1 MAVGVKPLPRSPRA
15 DAERNRRRVLDA
27 AVRVFAERGVDAT
40 LNDVA
45 REAGVGVG
53 TVYRKFADKDAL
65 LDALFEVKIEQLVRL
80 ADEAAR
86 EPDPALAFRGFVLA
100 VMEARAIDRGLGAV
114 VLRTARGESFA
125 AALGRRLGPT
135 VERLISRAWTAG
147 EVRDG
152 FTGQDVCIL
161 AVMVGTVADHTRD
174 IEPGLWRRYAQML
187 IDGTRPTASTQ
198 PLSPTPLP
206 LADTAAAL
214 ARAR

>member
-1 MAVGVKPLPRSPRA
+1 MTAAVKRSPRA
-15 DAERNRRRVLDA
+15 DAERNRRRVVDA

-53 TVYRKFADKDAL
+53 TVYRKFADKAAL

-80 ADEAAR
+80 ADEASR
-86 EPDPALAFRGFVLA
+86 EPDPALALRGFVLA
-100 VMEARAIDRGLGAV
+100 VMEARATDRGLGAV
-114 VLRTARGESFA
+114 VMRTSRGESFA

-135 VERLISRAWTAG
+135 VERLVDRAQAAG
-147 EVRDG
+147 EVRAG
-152 FTGQDVCIL
+152 FTGQDVCLL

-174 IEPGLWRRYAQML
+174 TDPDLWRRYAQIL
-187 IDGTRPTASTQ
+187 VDGTRPTASTE
-198 PLSPTPLP
+198 PLSPAPPP
-206 LADTAAAL
+206 LADVAAAL